1 MVPSEQSQSQ
11 SQSQSH
17 SDAMENDSFNCN
29 DNIEDIQ
36 QCIEHTASQ
45 NPKQVMYIRHP
56 RTNKT
61 LNVIDCTLR
70 AKCNMCN
77 SSHEVD
83 VYTLEDNILAFYCSN
98 YHGGHWIFKPS

>member
-1 MVPSEQSQSQ
+1 MAHSEKSQL
-11 SQSQSH
+11 QSH
-17 SDAMENDSFNCN
+17 SGTMMNDSFDGYSNVQN
-29 DNIEDIQ
+29 IQ

-45 NPKQVMYIRHP
+45 NPKQVMYIKHP

-61 LNVIDCTLR
+61 LNVIDCTLHV
-70 AKCNMCN
+70 KCDMCN

-83 VYTLEDNILAFYCSN
+83 VYTLEDNMLAFYCSN